1 MENYRRSLLFFL
13 GICCQIMLA
22 QKNIKPNIIFILAD
36 DLGWSDVGGR
46 SDFYKTPRIDALL
59 KKGLTFNYAY
69 SNGVNCAP
77 TRAAYL
83 SGRYGTKTGIVAVS
97 STTRGLGKN
106 RAVIPPNSIGN
117 LPENVYSVAKAMK
130 SAGYHT
136 GIVGKWHVGYY
147 GNSHPSNQGYDTNFI
162 TYKPT
167 HNGYRKGHVKY
178 GPNSKDY
185 KPMNTLPYYKEEE
198 GHVGNI
204 LAREALNFLEKAA
217 KQEKPFFLDYHQFL
231 PHGPLQAPDR
241 FIAPYLNKSVKK
253 GVAHDNKPSYAGQIA
268 CLDYNVGRILD
279 KIEELGITDNTIV
292 VFASDNGGV
301 GDASA
306 SGFLNMDVHTSNLP
320 LKGRKNLAYEGG
332 IRTPFSI
339 YWPGITKPN
348 TSTDQQLML
357 FDLYPT
363 FVDIAEG
370 ELDKNGN
377 ILKPDNSVY
386 EIDGKSLKPVITG
399 KLKKIADRDLYWIY
413 PSYVGALNKM
423 SDKAPYYLS
432 VPHGAIRSGDYK
444 LVYNWEYDRSELYN
458 IKKDFEEQ
466 HNIAS
471 KHSKMVIEMQAKLI
485 EHAGKFGP
493 VRKTDSQWPF
503 VSHELSNN
511 SGSTNIYIQDINHEV
526 RKVLDFKKETGV
538 YITHINKE
546 NFVAKSKSINVA
558 YNYILTTLGGVNI
571 KNVKHAKELLKN
583 KKTGEEIPAI
593 FWKAGKEKNCILK
606 IESSHDILK
615 K

>member
-1 MENYRRSLLFFL
+1 MKIYRYLLLLFVVFTFPK
-13 GICCQIMLA
+13 IVA
-22 QKNIKPNIIFILAD
+22 QKSKKPNIIFILAD

-46 SDFYKTPRIDALL
+46 SDFYETPRIDKLL

-83 SGRYGTKTGIVAVS
+83 SGRYGTKTGIIAVS

-106 RAVIPPNSIGN
+106 RAVIPPNSEGN
-117 LPENVYSVAKAMK
+117 LPENVYSIAKAMK
-130 SAGYHT
+130 AAGYLT
-136 GIVGKWHVGYY
+136 GIVGKWHVGYN
-147 GNSHPSNQGYDTNFI
+147 GNSHPSNQGYDSNFI

-167 HNGYRKGHVKY
+167 HNGYKNGHIKY
-178 GPNSKDY
+178 GPGNKDY
-185 KPMNTLPYYKEEE
+185 KSMNTLSYYDDENK
-198 GHVGNI
+198 HVGNI
-204 LAREALNFLEKAA
+204 LAREALCFLENAV

-231 PHGPLQAPDR
+231 PHGPLQAPDN
-241 FIAPYLNKSVKK
+241 FITPFLTKPAKK
-253 GVAHDNKPSYAGQIA
+253 GITYDNRPDYAGQIA

-279 KIEELGITDNTIV
+279 KVKELGIAENTII

-306 SGFLNMDVHTSNLP
+306 AGFLNMDVFTSNLP

-399 KLKKIADRDLYWIY
+399 KLKKIVDRDLYWVY

-423 SDKAPYYLS
+423 SNKAPYYLS

-458 IKKDFEEQ
+458 IKRDFEETQ
-466 HNIAS
+466 NIAL
-471 KHSKMVIEMQAKLI
+471 KHPKIVEEMQSKLI
-485 EHAGKFGP
+485 AHAGKFKP
-493 VRKTDSQWPF
+493 VRKADSEWPY
-503 VSHELSNN
+503 VSNELSNKL
-511 SGSTNIYIQDINHEV
+511 GSTNIYIQDINHEV

-583 KKTGEEIPAI
+583 KKTGEEITAI